1 MSAQKEPCKSSW
13 ITTNTIGDVQERV
26 FNHTTQTVTNTAL
39 TMDEKK
45 IANPTSDLSEDASIS
60 INNASHYEG
69 TPVERETVKRK
80 LKSRHMQFYA
90 IGGTIGTGLFVGI
103 GGGLAQAGP
112 LSLLL
117 GYSITSIFIF
127 AMVSCALDLISY

>member
-1 MSAQKEPCKSSW
+1 
-13 ITTNTIGDVQERV
+13 
-26 FNHTTQTVTNTAL
+26 
-39 TMDEKK
+39 MDEKK
-45 IANPTSDLSEDASIS
+45 IVTPTAELSEHASIS
-60 INNASHYEG
+60 INNASNYEA

-127 AMVSCALDLISY
+127 AMVSCASDLISIC